1 MIPAFALLTKVP
13 IWVYPA
19 VALVVW
25 AGCSNLEATRQRQK
39 LENVQKLSAES
50 RAKEQERNRITEQAL
65 VAGAGKVV
73 NELSKAQQTAAA
85 SLRGT
90 DARLRATAA
99 AWAASAASGAAGAT
113 CASDGAPAVAVI
125 RDETRRDLVLYA
137 EDAEAV
143 RLRLLACQGV
153 LKSNH
158 EELKRARD

>member
-13 IWVYPA
+13 LWVYPA
-19 VALVVW
+19 VALVAW
-25 AGCSNLEATRQRQK
+25 AGCSNLEATRERQK
-39 LENVQKLSAES
+39 LEKAQKLSAES
-50 RAKEQERNRITEQAL
+50 RAKEQEKNRVTEQAL

-85 SLRGT
+85 SVRGA
-90 DARLRATAA
+90 DSRLRATAA

-113 CASDGAPAVAVI
+113 CRSDGAPAVAVI